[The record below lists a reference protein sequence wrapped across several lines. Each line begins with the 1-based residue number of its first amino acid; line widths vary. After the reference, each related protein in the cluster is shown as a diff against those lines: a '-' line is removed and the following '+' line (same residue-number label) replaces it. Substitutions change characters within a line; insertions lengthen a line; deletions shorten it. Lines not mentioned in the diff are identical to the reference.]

1 MLTRRSGLPDT
12 SVMRLATTNVVSMPP
27 TATVKSAVDTMIRY
41 GFRRISVTEPGD
53 LELVGILTG
62 KDVLD
67 YLVGERRKII
77 ERRYEGTLL
86 PALHEPVRSLMR
98 TEVYVITPYDTVRK
112 AVRTMF
118 EFEVGALP
126 VVKDKKLVGI
136 ITERD
141 VMADLYD
148 VLEDTK
154 VEEIMTEDPETVP
167 SDITIL
173 EAAEIMVDRE
183 FRRLPVV
190 ENGRLCGLVTATDVL
205 HHVSSI
211 ATETS
216 PDASVEEVMDV
227 PVEEIMTEDVI
238 TIEPD
243 VNIEEAALTMKG
255 ANVGSLVV
263 TDGDDV
269 IGVITERDITY
280 AIAERM

>member
-41 GFRRISVTEPGD
+41 GFRRIPVTEPD
-53 LELVGILTG
+53 ELELVGILTG
-62 KDVLD
+62 RDVLE

-77 ERRYEGTLL
+77 ENRYEGAFL

-118 EFEVGALP
+118 ELEVGALP
-126 VVKDKKLVGI
+126 VVKDKRLVGI

-141 VMADLYD
+141 IVCDLYD
-148 VLEDTK
+148 VLEGTR

-167 SDITIL
+167 PNATVL
-173 EAAEIMVDRE
+173 KATKMMVE
-183 FRRLPVV
+183 KGFRRLPVV
-190 ENGRLCGLVTATDVL
+190 ENGNLLGIITVTDVL
-205 HHVSSI
+205 HHISSI
-211 ATETS
+211 TIEIS
-216 PDASVEEVMDV
+216 PNASVEEAMDV
-227 PVEEIMTEDVI
+227 PVEKIMTDDVI

-243 VNIEEAALTMKG
+243 VNIEEAALTMRG

-263 TDGDDV
+263 TEGDEV
-269 IGVITERDITY
+269 TGIVTERDIMY

>member
-1 MLTRRSGLPDT
+1 MPET

-41 GFRRISVTEPGD
+41 GFRRIPVTEPSG
-53 LELVGILTG
+53 LKLVGILTG

-67 YLVGERRKII
+67 YLVGKRRRII
-77 ERRYEGTLL
+77 ERRYEGAFL

-98 TEVYVITPYDTVRK
+98 SEVYVITPYDTVRK

-126 VVKDKKLVGI
+126 IVKDERLVGI
-136 ITERD
+136 VTERD
-141 VMADLYD
+141 IMMDLYD
-148 VLEDTK
+148 VLKGTK

-167 SDITIL
+167 SNITVL
-173 EAAEIMVDRE
+173 DAAEIMVDRK

-190 ENGRLCGLVTATDVL
+190 ENGKLYGIVTATDVL
-205 HHVSSI
+205 HYVSSI
-211 ATETS
+211 AIETS
-216 PDASVEEVMDV
+216 PDASVEEVMNVSID
-227 PVEEIMTEDVI
+227 EIMTEDVI

-243 VNIEEAALTMKG
+243 TNVEEAVLTMKG

-263 TDGDDV
+263 TEGDDV
-269 IGVITERDITY
+269 IGIITERDIMY
-280 AIAERM
+280 AIAEKM